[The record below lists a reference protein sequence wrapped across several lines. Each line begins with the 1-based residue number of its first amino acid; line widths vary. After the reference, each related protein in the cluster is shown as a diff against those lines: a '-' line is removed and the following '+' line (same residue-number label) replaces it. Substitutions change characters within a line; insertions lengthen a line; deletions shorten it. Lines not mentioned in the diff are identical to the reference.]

1 MKKILRSPI
10 TLVVLFVVAAGM
22 ILAGTIGGV
31 LAAPLILV
39 DKNYFASMETSDI
52 GVGLREGTA
61 FCEDGVLFKDILK
74 EGDFKIG
81 KTYEELLSVENT
93 GDIRSYVRV
102 TVYKYWTDENGKAVD
117 LDPSLIDL
125 HFVTGSG
132 WTVDEE
138 ASTSERTVLYY
149 ASVLAP
155 GEGTSPFAD
164 TLTINGKVVKLANE
178 AGDLDYDQVT
188 FHVQAVADAVQ
199 DHNGDAAMTS
209 AWGRTNH
216 AG

>member
-1 MKKILRSPI
+1 MVNFNYSY
-10 TLVVLFVVAAGM
+10 AANLTPGQQ
-22 ILAGTIGGV
+22 
-31 LAAPLILV
+31 
-39 DKNYFASMETSDI
+39 
-52 GVGLREGTA
+52 TA
-61 FCEDGVLFKDILK
+61 VIV
-74 EGDFKIG
+74 ISAI
-81 KTYEELLSVENT
+81 LSVISIGATWRLFEKTDVAGWKCLIPIYNL
-93 GDIRSYVRV
+93 
-102 TVYKYWTDENGKAVD
+102 YKEVE
-117 LDPSLIDL
+117 I
-125 HFVTGSG
+125 VTGSG

-155 GEGTSPFAD
+155 GEVTSPFAD